1 MNLSY
6 WEQKSWFSNID
17 FTVVGSGI
25 VGLTCALE
33 LRAKYPNAHILILE
47 KGSLPQ
53 GASTKNAGFACFG
66 SISEMLADLK
76 SHSEDEI
83 IALVNDRWEGIKALR
98 SLVGDEA
105 MGYEQHGGYELFMKT
120 DLELYNECKENIK
133 YINTLLRPIFKGDAF
148 TTTSNRFKF
157 KGVQQHYILQNFE
170 GQIDTGKMM
179 KSLLRLAQKKGIT
192 VLNATR
198 VKSFKEVGDKV
209 QISTDD
215 MEFKTKKMFIA
226 TNGFA
231 AQLLN
236 EPVKPARAQVLIT
249 KPIPR
254 LQIKGTFHV
263 EEGYYYFRN
272 IDDRILLGGGRNL
285 DFTPEETST
294 FGETSLVQNKLYELL
309 QEVILPNIPFEIDY
323 AWSGIMG
330 VGPHK
335 HPIVKTISDH
345 VACGVRLGGMGIAIG
360 TSVGQKLAN
369 SFQEFQL

>member
-6 WEQKSWFSNID
+6 WERTSWFSNID
-17 FTVVGSGI
+17 YTVVGSGI

-33 LRAKYPNAHILILE
+33 LRAKHPKAHILILE

-66 SISEMLADLK
+66 SISEILADLK

-83 IALVNDRWEGIKALR
+83 IALVHDRWQGIKALR
-98 SLVGDEA
+98 SLIGDEA
-105 MGYEQHGGYELFMKT
+105 MGYEQLGGYELFLKN
-120 DLELYNECKENIK
+120 DPERYNVCKENIG
-133 YINTLLRPIFKGDAF
+133 YINTLLWPIFKGDAF

-157 KGVQQHYILQNFE
+157 MGVQEQYILQNFE
-170 GQIDTGKMM
+170 GQLDTGKMM
-179 KSLLRLAQKKGIT
+179 KSLLQMVQKKGIT
-192 VLNATR
+192 VLNATKVR
-198 VKSFKEVGDKV
+198 SFEEVGGEV
-209 QISTDD
+209 LISTDGIA
-215 MEFKTKKMFIA
+215 FKTKKMFIA

-249 KPIPR
+249 KPIPK

-285 DFTPEETST
+285 DFTAEETSA
-294 FGETSLVQNKLYELL
+294 FGETALVQNKLYELL

-330 VGPHK
+330 MGTLK
-335 HPIVKTISDH
+335 HAIVKKISEH
-345 VACGVRLGGMGIAIG
+345 VACGVRLGGMGIA
-360 TSVGQKLAN
+360 VGATVGKQLAA
-369 SFQEFQL
+369 LLK